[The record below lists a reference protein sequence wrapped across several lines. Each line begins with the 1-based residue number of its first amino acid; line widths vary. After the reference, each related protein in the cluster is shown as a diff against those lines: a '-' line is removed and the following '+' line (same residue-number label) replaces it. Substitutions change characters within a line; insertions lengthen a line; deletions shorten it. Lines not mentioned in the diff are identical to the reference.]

1 MTDAGDG
8 KRLPSEHHSLA
19 YGVAPAAPGTIH
31 ALSIVGGVTMGP
43 RAGRTILFGRKK
55 NDVHVCLGEDD
66 PRVSRQ
72 HGVLT
77 FHGAHW
83 WLTTTGRIP
92 VRMPESR
99 LLFPNEEPVPLGEG
113 YTPLFVRGS
122 RGREHLLE
130 IYVTGESGTKPSS
143 RHEDVTQPPRI
154 WRLTLEERLVLVVL
168 GQRYLL
174 HEARAQPLAWRQA
187 AVQLAELRPDAG
199 WTPKRVEHLVTA
211 VRNRLSRN
219 GVAGLTREEVGEPVG
234 NALNDNLLKE
244 LLLSTS
250 LVPPDLALLDEPAN
264 LTGEGPPTG
273 PDWGRIDPADG

>member
-1 MTDAGDG
+1 VKDPQGG
-8 KRLPSEHHSLA
+8 KLLPSEHHSLA
-19 YGVAPAAPGTIH
+19 YGVPSASAGTLY
-31 ALSIVGGVTMGP
+31 ALSTVGGVTMGP
-43 RAGRTILFGRKK
+43 KTGRTIIFGRNKP
-55 NDVHVCLGEDD
+55 DVHVCLGEDD
-66 PRVSRQ
+66 PKISRR
-72 HGVLT
+72 HGELI
-77 FHGAHW
+77 FHDAHW
-83 WLTTTGRIP
+83 WLSTTGRLP

-130 IYVTGESGTKPSS
+130 IYVTGASGTKPLS

-154 WRLTLEERLVLVVL
+154 WRLTGDERLVLVVL

-187 AVQLAELRPDAG
+187 ADQLAELRPDAG
-199 WTPKRVEHLVTA
+199 WTVKKVEHLVAA

-250 LVPPDLALLDEPAN
+250 LVPPDLALLDE
-264 LTGEGPPTG
+264 LSS
-273 PDWGRIDPADG
+273 